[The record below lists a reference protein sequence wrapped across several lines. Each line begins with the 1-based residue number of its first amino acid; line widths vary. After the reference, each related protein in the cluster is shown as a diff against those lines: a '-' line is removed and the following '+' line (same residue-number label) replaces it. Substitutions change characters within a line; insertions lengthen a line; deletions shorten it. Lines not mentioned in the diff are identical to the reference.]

1 MKVIGDHGELVSSFT
16 DCELDAMVKR
26 KSRWEDDAMSQS
38 GIASCVLFAP
48 NGDEFLGPFLLGIA
62 CFRSPLRGTK

>member
-1 MKVIGDHGELVSSFT
+1 MKVIGDYGELVSSFT

-38 GIASCVLFAP
+38 GIASCVLFAIRGT
-48 NGDEFLGPFLLGIA
+48 NFLGPF
-62 CFRSPLRGTK
+62 